1 MSQADIDAFILSAG
15 YGTLTSKGVVA
26 AVGVRGIPVNG
37 QSKSNNGFTALHGAV
52 ICWCPELIVALV
64 AAGANANVK
73 HKYGKTSVWWGAAYR
88 TADILQ
94 LLIDGGGSVNEA
106 DNDGRTSLIAL
117 VTNFGDT
124 AARLKAL
131 LACPDLDLNA
141 KYKRMT
147 AEEWAA
153 NWNQAE
159 LATAIAEE
167 RARRKR
173 WSALRFAWIAA
184 TVARRF

>member
-1 MSQADIDAFILSAG
+1 M
-15 YGTLTSKGVVA
+15 
-26 AVGVRGIPVNG
+26 
-37 QSKSNNGFTALHGAV
+37 
-52 ICWCPELIVALV
+52 
-64 AAGANANVK
+64 
-73 HKYGKTSVWWGAAYR
+73 
-88 TADILQ
+88 
-94 LLIDGGGSVNEA
+94 NEA